1 MNKYLWAE
9 CPVDIWPE
17 IKSLLAK
24 SYNDAVEKLA
34 NKYSV
39 EFDDDKILD
48 LNDDFLALR
57 EYLNDTYDIAISDL
71 EIDEEL

>member
-9 CPVDIWPE
+9 CTVDNWPE

-39 EFDDDKILD
+39 EFDDDKVLD

-57 EYLNDTYDIAISDL
+57 EYLNEKYDIALSDL